1 MSDVAWRA
9 ALRALSPQIFFKNVY
24 EYVSHHDTTYMYRLS
39 RRAASRRVG
48 RPPSGRWSSD
58 AARQVRSVH
67 CPLRSVGP
75 DAVSVCRAC
84 RDRRLVSS
92 ISKDRTYV
100 DTLLDYASTV
110 CTRGDGTPPLFYI
123 YSNTACRAPP
133 PVVSSISKDRTYV
146 DTLLDYAS
154 TVCTRDPSFIIYTDS
169 FIVSREPSR
178 LRPVSEHFSLLAS
191 SPPGSAPPLL

>member
-110 CTRGDGTPPLFYI
+110 CTR
-123 YSNTACRAPP
+123 
-133 PVVSSISKDRTYV
+133 
-146 DTLLDYAS
+146 
-154 TVCTRDPSFIIYTDS
+154 DPSFIIYTDS